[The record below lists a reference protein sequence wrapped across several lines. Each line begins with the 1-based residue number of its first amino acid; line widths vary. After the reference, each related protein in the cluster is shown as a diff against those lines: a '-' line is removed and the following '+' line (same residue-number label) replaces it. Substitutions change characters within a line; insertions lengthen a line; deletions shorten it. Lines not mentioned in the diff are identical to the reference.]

1 LDWFQLPDTVAHR
14 SSRAK
19 RRAEQAESRASGVTP
34 ILPGVAHR
42 PAPLSA
48 VFAVCALLVGAAVAL
63 TRQGLAIAADG
74 SYYLV
79 RILETGSIYGPDYR
93 VFANAVRQAPI
104 LVATASGVTDT
115 HVLTLV
121 QGVGQLLLPAVAW
134 SIAVALSRSNRI
146 AFAAVAMTAG
156 LCMGTTWF
164 FNVSESVLAVPLT
177 IVVAVLL
184 WQPRAWH
191 WSDAALAAAAST
203 VLVASYESALIT
215 GALLAAWAAWRARRA
230 SVCAETY
237 GCMVVAALSLLSVL
251 VAIAGTRTGASPAGS
266 QSLLYFVV
274 SLEPW
279 PFYVALAGTA
289 TVIAALG
296 PWLHGNARRLGLGLG
311 VAALVL
317 AVWRLEPSMVTSFQA
332 RGGAAVAGF
341 ALMVFLLWRWIRTRH
356 SPGEADTQMST
367 HLLVAVPIVF
377 VASMLAVNVQ
387 PVRSWSRS
395 LDAFRSEVEKTDN
408 MIEVPAALPPNRR
421 EVVWGWTS
429 SSLSLLLRSDQNA
442 GILVDRDPSYVP
454 FPPSDAREQLGDE
467 YTWGE

>member
-1 LDWFQLPDTVAHR
+1 MAN
-14 SSRAK
+14 
-19 RRAEQAESRASGVTP
+19 
-34 ILPGVAHR
+34 R
-42 PAPLSA
+42 PVPLSA

-63 TRQGLAIAADG
+63 TWQGLAIAADG

-79 RILETGSIYGPDYR
+79 RILGTDSVYGPDLR

-104 LVATASGVTDT
+104 LVATAAGVTDT

-121 QGVGQLLLPAVAW
+121 QGAGQLLLPAIAW
-134 SIAVALSRSNRI
+134 SIAVALSRSDRV
-146 AFAAVAMTAG
+146 AFAAIAMTAG

-184 WQPRAWH
+184 WRPRAWR
-191 WSDAALAAAAST
+191 WGEAALAAAAST
-203 VLVASYESALIT
+203 VLVASYESALVT
-215 GALLAAWAAWRARRA
+215 GVVLAGWAAWRARRS
-230 SVCAETY
+230 SVRAETY
-237 GCMVVAALSLLSVL
+237 GCVLVAALSLVSVL
-251 VAIAGTRTGASPAGS
+251 VAVAGTRTGASPAGS

-289 TVIAALG
+289 TVVAGLG
-296 PWLHGNARRLGLGLG
+296 PWLHGTLRRVTLGLGG
-311 VAALVL
+311 AALVVAL
-317 AVWRLEPSMVTSFQA
+317 SRLEPSMVTAFQA
-332 RGGAAVAGF
+332 RGGAAAAGL
-341 ALMVFLLWRWIRTRH
+341 ALSVFLLWRWIRTRS

-395 LDAFRSEVEKTDN
+395 LDAFRSEVDRTDG
-408 MIEVPAALPPNRR
+408 MIEVPAVLPSNRR
-421 EVVWGWTS
+421 DVVWGWTS
-429 SSLSLLLRSDQNA
+429 SSLSLLLRADPSA
-442 GILVDRDPSYVP
+442 GVLIDRDPSFVP
-454 FPPSDAREQLGDE
+454 FPPSRAREQLGDE
-467 YTWGE
+467 YTWRG